1 MEHWELV
8 VVQGVERVGGTQRAA
23 ANSPSIQSIDEDIG
37 CVGGERLLQRNQR
50 GLYLTVVIPSAA
62 TRGTQQPSNTALS
75 TRQYLCVCFSMFMS
89 SFSKPQFSPLLA
101 LTGCEYA
108 SRCSVSVKQTIHH
121 CS

>member
-1 MEHWELV
+1 MERWELV

-37 CVGGERLLQRNQR
+37 CVGGKRLLQRNQR
-50 GLYLTVVIPSAA
+50 GLYLTAVIPSAA
-62 TRGTQQPSNTALS
+62 TRGTQQPSNTASS
-75 TRQYLCVCFSMFMS
+75 TRQYY
-89 SFSKPQFSPLLA
+89 SKPQFSPLLA